1 MGLNLFHMESNVI
14 IQPTS
19 MATKIW
25 KAKIVLDAQGL
36 INLFTFQLTLLMHG
50 NYNDFFIVS

>member
-1 MGLNLFHMESNVI
+1 
-14 IQPTS
+14 